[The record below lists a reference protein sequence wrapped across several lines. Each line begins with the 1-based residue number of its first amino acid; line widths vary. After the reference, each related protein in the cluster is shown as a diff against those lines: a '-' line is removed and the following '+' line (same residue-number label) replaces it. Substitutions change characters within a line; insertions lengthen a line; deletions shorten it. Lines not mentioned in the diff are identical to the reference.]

1 MKNKLII
8 FSYDFPPS
16 NGGIA
21 RLCNEIA
28 NGMGSKYS
36 EITVLTRKKEGPQIA
51 YNKNLYN
58 LVELSTK
65 RFLCEWKAYT
75 FLKNIKDKQNYHLL
89 CGVWHPEAAISWLAG
104 FKNVN
109 VLSHGTEL
117 LHGENKFRKY
127 FWLPIYANWI
137 LNKVTIIANSEYTA
151 KLSSK
156 VAPKASIKALPL
168 AVNHTYF
175 MPIANKNNSKIVIGT
190 VSRVLQFKGHDF
202 VLQVINKL
210 PIAYKNKIEWQIAGT
225 GSYLSTLKV
234 EVENLELKEVVKFK
248 GFIPDEKLSDFYSNL
263 DLFILATRESNTSTE
278 VEGFGLVFLEA
289 QACGVPVI
297 GTNTGGIPSAV
308 KHTNGG
314 WLIEQDNDEVLTVL
328 LKKIIDNP
336 TILKEQG
343 VKARQRVEAECT
355 WDMYCQQLFKIL
367 K

>member
-28 NGMGSKYS
+28 NGMATKYS
-36 EITVLTRKKEGPQIA
+36 EITVVTRKKEGPQIA
-51 YNKNLYN
+51 YNKNLYT
-58 LVELSTK
+58 LVELPTK
-65 RFLCEWKAYT
+65 RFLCEWKAYSY
-75 FLKNIKDKQNYHLL
+75 LKNIKDKQNYHLL
-89 CGVWHPEAAISWLAG
+89 CGVWHPEATISWLAE
-104 FKNVN
+104 FKNIN
-109 VLSHGTEL
+109 VLSHGAEL

-127 FWLPIYANWI
+127 FWLPIYAHWI

-156 VAPKASIKALPL
+156 IAPKAKVKALPL
-168 AVNHTYF
+168 AVNHEYF
-175 MPIANKNNSKIVIGT
+175 KPTLNKKNKKIIIGT

-202 VLQVINKL
+202 ILQVINKL

-225 GSYLSTLKV
+225 GPYLNTLKKDV
-234 EVENLELKEVVKFK
+234 AALQLEKLVKFK
-248 GFIPDEKLSDFYSNL
+248 GFVPDDELSTFYANL
-263 DLFILATRESNTSTE
+263 DLFMLATRESSLSTQ

-297 GTNTGGIPSAV
+297 GANTGGIPSAV
-308 KHTNGG
+308 KHLNGG
-314 WLIEQDNDEVLTVL
+314 WLIEQDNEQELTVL
-328 LKKIIDNP
+328 LKNIIDNP
-336 TILKEQG
+336 IILKEEG
-343 VKARQRVEAECT
+343 IKARLRVEEEFT
-355 WDMYCQQLFKIL
+355 WELYCQQLFKIL